1 MNCVWFSRNMFYKH
15 MICLGNTSL
24 RFKDDAYDRIWFP
37 YNLPDCES
45 LNTTVP
51 IDSHAETEYKLPSK
65 VMTTAI
71 RPMNSSASLDFD
83 FDIGDSTLEFYV
95 YMHFAELEG
104 LQENQ
109 TRNFSIT
116 LNGNPWGEANI
127 VPKYLH
133 SRTVNNKQPV
143 RGSKLKFSIYKTLNS
158 SLPPIL
164 NAMEIY
170 MVKGLLQAPTCQ
182 EDGASPCSLYLH
194 FFKLGII
201 FI

>member
-1 MNCVWFSRNMFYKH
+1 

-24 RFKDDAYDRIWFP
+24 RFKDDAYDRIWIP

-45 LNTTVP
+45 LSTTMP
-51 IDSHAETEYKLPSK
+51 IDSHSETEYKLPSK

-71 RPMNSSASLDFD
+71 RPVTSSLPLDFD

-95 YMHFAELEG
+95 YMHFAELEQ
-104 LQENQ
+104 LQKNQ
-109 TRNFSIT
+109 SRNFSIM
-116 LNGNPWGEANI
+116 LNGNSWGEKNI

-133 SRTVNNKQPV
+133 STTVSNKQPV
-143 RGSKLKFSIYKTLNS
+143 RGSKLNFSIYKTLSS

-170 MVKGLLQAPTCQ
+170 MVKDLLQKPTDQ
-182 EDGASPCSLYLH
+182 VDGMFPC
-194 FFKLGII
+194 
-201 FI
+201 